1 VTGIVINLHS
11 IKGNTTLYLCYSW
24 GGFLAGFS
32 WGGFL
37 ANEFSRNWKSSFWK
51 PKKNLLHLELLQ
63 FLKVGL
69 LINQWIQTESKSS
82 FLLEILS

>member
-1 VTGIVINLHS
+1 LNRFSVSNDIYASPLFFRNPPLQKQVAAVTGIVINLHS

-37 ANEFSRNWKSSFWK
+37 ANEFSRN
-51 PKKNLLHLELLQ
+51 
-63 FLKVGL
+63 
-69 LINQWIQTESKSS
+69 
-82 FLLEILS
+82 